1 MAAPDIAIDRP
12 PRAGQHVPPLLVT
25 AAVVLEVALFAYV
38 ALAMP
43 SSLAA
48 LGVFLTM
55 QALLVVA
62 LVAPRLAVFAAMAV
76 VGLSPDGWLA
86 DLGVTA
92 DMVVPQKLMMV
103 GLAGLLVA
111 RFGLR
116 ADLANPILP
125 FGALFAITSARPYGF
140 GLTFG
145 ETARSFIGTVAPW
158 TLGFARM
165 PLYIA
170 AAFLT
175 MIELLPL
182 IQVAV
187 GALLEAGGIR
197 TLLDLGGRL
206 RALKN
211 PPTLAHFSL
220 WAIVVGTSQLLRT
233 GRMRHMVLLGLNGLI
248 LLATGARAPTAYAA
262 LFCGA
267 CLLFMPTPRFGGWR
281 RMLVLLAS
289 AVVLVAGLTAM
300 MTMGPIR
307 ALDSETGASGRDL
320 IWPLFVDAIRAEPFF
335 GNGIGA
341 ARFVLD
347 EEDPLAQLIGTTAAH
362 NEYLRIAT
370 DVGLVGLAAFFA
382 SMVAWCLALSRPLVR
397 RERFMLRFAFV
408 IYAALSI
415 TDNTIISLTS
425 LVFVSFVTAF
435 SARGVAEQELRRAGA
450 PVRDAPAPPGPRDVV
465 RPAIPARTRG

>member
-12 PRAGQHVPPLLVT
+12 PRAHQHVPPILVT
-25 AAVVLEVALFAYV
+25 AAVVLELALFAYV

-55 QALLVVA
+55 QALLVVM
-62 LVAPRLAVFAAMAV
+62 LIAPRLAVFAVMGV

-86 DLGVTA
+86 DIGVTA
-92 DMVVPQKLMMV
+92 DLVVPQKLMMV

-116 ADLANPILP
+116 ADLTNPILP
-125 FGALFAITSARPYGF
+125 FGALFAVTSARPYGF

-182 IQVAV
+182 IQIVV
-187 GALLEAGGIR
+187 GGLLEAAGIR
-197 TLLDLGGRL
+197 TLLDVGGRL

-220 WAIVVGTSQLLRT
+220 WAIVVGTAQLLRT
-233 GRMRHMVLLGLNGLI
+233 GRMRHMVLLGLNGVI

-262 LFCGA
+262 LFCGL
-267 CLLFMPTPRFGGWR
+267 CLLFMTTPRFGGWR
-281 RMLVLLAS
+281 RMLVILTS

-307 ALDSETGASGRDL
+307 ALGVAGEVGASGRDL
-320 IWPLFVDAIRAEPFF
+320 IWPLFVDAIRQEPFF
-335 GNGIGA
+335 GHGIGA
-341 ARFVLD
+341 ARFVLN
-347 EEDPLAQLIGTTAAH
+347 EEDPLAELIGTTAAH

-370 DVGLVGLAAFFA
+370 DVGLVGLAVFVA
-382 SMVAWCLALSRPLVR
+382 SMVAWCLTLSRPLVR
-397 RERFMLRFAFV
+397 RERFMLRFAFL
-408 IYAALSI
+408 IFALLSI

-425 LVFVSFVTAF
+425 LVFVSFAVAF
-435 SARGVAEQELRRAGA
+435 SARGAAEQELRRAGV
-450 PVRDAPAPPGPRDVV
+450 PVGDAPARRPT
-465 RPAIPARTRG
+465 RPAPAE